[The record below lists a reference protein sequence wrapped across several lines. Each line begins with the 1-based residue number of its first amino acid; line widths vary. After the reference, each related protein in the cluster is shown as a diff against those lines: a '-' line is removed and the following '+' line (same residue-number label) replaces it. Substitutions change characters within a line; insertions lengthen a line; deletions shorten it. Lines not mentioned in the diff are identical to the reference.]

1 MTKKIALIIQ
11 GPIISSGVKGSVL
24 RNKNIL
30 TNKNREHIVDFNCV
44 DNILELAKKA
54 NDLDFDQVILSTWK
68 CDEIAL
74 FENSNLFNKVIAN
87 DEENFQNI
95 HIKNEVF
102 LQNYKKQFHTL
113 KSAADFLKSKNLD
126 YIIKIRTDLSVD
138 MNLLLLES
146 RNAMMN
152 RSTLINNGIRNG
164 TRFLELDDFIFGS
177 TKDLFVKWMETLENI
192 NFGKIPGAHNNLMI
206 SYLWAKHEESFKHTK
221 LHFFHKNII
230 NNSKKI
236 NNLAINE
243 WENFHILDRNFWK
256 DVKLRGD
263 ILDSRYFEF
272 INQKPNILKHK
283 LNYNFANYFNW
294 KRNEKSK
301 TK

>member
-1 MTKKIALIIQ
+1 M
-11 GPIISSGVKGSVL
+11 
-24 RNKNIL
+24 
-30 TNKNREHIVDFNCV
+30 
-44 DNILELAKKA
+44 
-54 NDLDFDQVILSTWK
+54 
-68 CDEIAL
+68 
-74 FENSNLFNKVIAN
+74 N

-95 HIKNEVF
+95 YIKNEVF

-126 YIIKIRTDLSVD
+126 YIIKIRTDLLVD
-138 MNLLLLES
+138 MNLLLLECK
-146 RNAMMN
+146 NAMMN
-152 RSTLINNGIRNG
+152 ESTLINNGIRTD

-206 SYLWAKHEESFKHTK
+206 SYLWAKYEESFKNTK
-221 LHFFHKNII
+221 LHFFHKNPI

-236 NNLAINE
+236 NNLAKKE
-243 WENFHILDRNFWK
+243 WENFHIIDKNFWK

-263 ILDSRYFEF
+263 ILDTRYFEF
-272 INQKPNILKHK
+272 VYQKPNILKHK
-283 LNYNFANYFNW
+283 LNYNFAEYFYW
-294 KRNEKSK
+294 KRNERNKRST